1 MEGYKDKYV
10 TQAIEYLDYLVW
22 QTNSNFKEL
31 KNVYDSKQPLE
42 ADELYHDMAIVEAH
56 AADLLSN
63 LVKFRNHMSVVLEGD
78 EKDAKGDR
86 HYQKGL
92 G

>member
-10 TQAIEYLDYLVW
+10 NQAMEYLDYLVW

-56 AADLLSN
+56 AADLFSN

-78 EKDAKGDR
+78 EHNAKRHGDD
-86 HYQKGL
+86 
-92 G
+92 

>member
-10 TQAIEYLDYLVW
+10 TQAMEYLDYLVW

-78 EKDAKGDR
+78 EKNAKRHGDD
-86 HYQKGL
+86 
-92 G
+92 

>member
-42 ADELYHDMAIVEAH
+42 ADEL
-56 AADLLSN
+56 
-63 LVKFRNHMSVVLEGD
+63 
-78 EKDAKGDR
+78 
-86 HYQKGL
+86 
-92 G
+92 